1 MRTRVVLA
9 ALTVLLAG
17 CGQPVYAPSQPPVS
31 FSPAIVAGSSE
42 VTPTLLA
49 RPLKLPTVQPGATCP
64 VTPVAK
70 VASDITD
77 PRGHGPF
84 YLGGPMPRGAYP
96 WNKTV
101 YVVEGPS
108 VPGPILFRGG
118 RVDGSGRLQFTG
130 RPATTSEQGVL
141 LASGGGVSDYF
152 YDQALHPPGGDAFY
166 VYPSS
171 QGCYAIQVDAPT
183 FEDVIVLAAS

>member
-1 MRTRVVLA
+1 
-9 ALTVLLAG
+9 
-17 CGQPVYAPSQPPVS
+17 
-31 FSPAIVAGSSE
+31 
-42 VTPTLLA
+42 
-49 RPLKLPTVQPGATCP
+49 
-64 VTPVAK
+64 
-70 VASDITD
+70 
-77 PRGHGPF
+77 
-84 YLGGPMPRGAYP
+84 MPRGAYP

-101 YVVEGPS
+101 YVVKGPS

-183 FEDVIVLAAS
+183 FEDVIVLAAG